1 MSVAA
6 VGNDDVGHDD
16 CEGNVLHLAAY
27 QDMDTG
33 DLRKDLYVTVPADT
47 FRDKKTLEWIYS
59 QKDPDSKTDDLY
71 NDLIAGSHSV
81 DAAKRLTGMRA
92 MAVTQTGFDQKDK
105 ALLIESMPEAADEHL
120 TAMSEKYGQ
129 ENLEAMKPADFYR
142 LYKEY
147 SFSRQ

>member
-1 MSVAA
+1 
-6 VGNDDVGHDD
+6 
-16 CEGNVLHLAAY
+16 
-27 QDMDTG
+27 
-33 DLRKDLYVTVPADT
+33 
-47 FRDKKTLEWIYS
+47 
-59 QKDPDSKTDDLY
+59 
-71 NDLIAGSHSV
+71 
-81 DAAKRLTGMRA
+81 MRA